1 MRLRFA
7 LLVAL
12 PILALSS
19 ASADLLIERG
29 VIAGG
34 ALVVR
39 TESTVLRS
47 TLAQPGIGLHAGGD
61 LELGL
66 GFWYGRYGDPTD
78 GPDDAIPA
86 HYAFPQ
92 NYPNPFNPSTT
103 FRLALPE
110 DSSVR
115 VALYDVRGRQLRI
128 LIDEYLGAGW
138 HDLQIDLSDL
148 SSGVYWAHAKAAEF
162 EQTRK
167 LLLIK

>member
-1 MRLRFA
+1 MRLRFV

-12 PILALSS
+12 PILVASS

-39 TESTVLRS
+39 TESTILRS
-47 TLAQPGIGLHAGGD
+47 TLAQSGIGLLGGGD

-78 GPDDAIPA
+78 GPENPIPA

-110 DSSVR
+110 DSSVK

-128 LIDEYLGAGW
+128 LIDDYLGAGW

-148 SSGVYWAHAKAAEF
+148 SSGVYWARIHASDFK
-162 EQTRK
+162 QTRK